1 MTAKASIKS
10 QLMMQV
16 MYDAQAKRQKIGKRV
31 VAKDVLFRDFG
42 AWRPATPY
50 APKQAKQKYKSPQ
63 AHKTKKQAKLALK
76 HFEVL

>member
-1 MTAKASIKS
+1 MTAEASIKS

-42 AWRPATPY
+42 TWRPATPY
-50 APKQAKQKYKSPQ
+50 APNQAKQKYKAPK
-63 AHKTKKQAKLALK
+63 AHTKKQAALALK
-76 HFEVL
+76 QFEV